1 MESGS
6 GNSLF
11 KSAWLVSLGT
21 AVSRVSG
28 LLREQVMAY
37 YFGAGLATDAFV
49 TAFRIPNLL
58 RDLFAEGALSSS
70 FVPVFKDRLVKST
83 KEDAFRLA
91 DNVLTVLLV
100 VLAVV
105 TLLGIAASGLIVY
118 LTAHGFVEDKAK
130 FDLTVSLTQIMW
142 PFLILVS
149 ISALMMGML
158 NSFNRFGL
166 PAMAPALFN
175 IGNIITVIALF
186 AFFDAPI
193 YALAIGVL
201 VGGIGQIAI
210 QIPSLWKIGYRYR
223 PRFSL
228 IDEGLRRML
237 RLFTP
242 MMIGLSAGR
251 INILVSTL
259 LVSFLVEGSMSYLNY
274 AFRLMHFP
282 LGVFAVAIGTVVLP
296 RVSEIASRGDMDVLG
311 QTFLEAL
318 NLSLL
323 LMIPSAF
330 ALALLGPDMINLIYQ
345 HGHFTPE
352 NAENTSLALLHYSY
366 GIIGLGAVRVTAPV
380 FYALGD
386 ARLPMRISIISVVVN
401 MLLYYPM
408 INVMGSEHGFAGV
421 AAATSIAGL
430 LNFGLLLYFL
440 PYKGVKVPY
449 KKLAI
454 KAGLIILASAIAM
467 TAARFLPL
475 DGVVPST
482 GLASRVLKSLVPL
495 LFGAGLYIGLCYVM
509 RIGEIRILINA
520 LTHRRRAP
528 ERG

>member
-1 MESGS
+1 MASDPEH
-6 GNSLF
+6 SLF
-11 KSAWLVSLGT
+11 RSAWLVSLGT
-21 AVSRVSG
+21 AISRVTG

-70 FVPVFKDRLVKST
+70 FVPVFKDRLVKGP

-91 DNVLTVLLV
+91 DNVLTVMLV
-100 VLAVV
+100 VLAVI

-118 LTAHGFVEDKAK
+118 LTAHGFVADKEK
-130 FDLTVSLTQIMW
+130 FDLTVNLTQIMW

-149 ISALMMGML
+149 VSALFMGIL

-166 PAMAPALFN
+166 PAIAPAMFN
-175 IGNIITVIALF
+175 IGNVITVVALY

-193 YALAIGVL
+193 YALTIGVL

-210 QIPSLWKIGYRYR
+210 QLPSLWKIGYRYH
-223 PRFSL
+223 PRLSFV
-228 IDEGLRRML
+228 DEGLRRML

-282 LGVFAVAIGTVVLP
+282 LGVFAVAIGTVTLP

-311 QTFLEAL
+311 QTFVEAL
-318 NLSLL
+318 SLNLL

-330 ALALLGPDMINLIYQ
+330 ALCHNQRCLSHDLRGSLG
-345 HGHFTPE
+345 
-352 NAENTSLALLHYSY
+352 
-366 GIIGLGAVRVTAPV
+366 
-380 FYALGD
+380 
-386 ARLPMRISIISVVVN
+386 
-401 MLLYYPM
+401 
-408 INVMGSEHGFAGV
+408 
-421 AAATSIAGL
+421 
-430 LNFGLLLYFL
+430 
-440 PYKGVKVPY
+440 
-449 KKLAI
+449 
-454 KAGLIILASAIAM
+454 
-467 TAARFLPL
+467 
-475 DGVVPST
+475 
-482 GLASRVLKSLVPL
+482 
-495 LFGAGLYIGLCYVM
+495 
-509 RIGEIRILINA
+509 
-520 LTHRRRAP
+520 
-528 ERG
+528 